1 MLVTYAYFAGKS
13 LLMTALI
20 HPNPEGQTCVS
31 MSAFMFSPCLQLFTR
46 HEHSSLVFTSPCTEP
61 QKGPLN
67 CRVFKW
73 QTRPVNFPLITLL
86 SSQATAAHCI
96 FPFISPVPLRQRQE
110 WVFKGGMRVVV
121 RGGAEEGET
130 ARLNLSFLPQG
141 CVLLL
146 LLLQLLSLCL
156 KTD

>member
-1 MLVTYAYFAGKS
+1 
-13 LLMTALI
+13 
-20 HPNPEGQTCVS
+20 
-31 MSAFMFSPCLQLFTR
+31 MFSPCLQLFTR
-46 HEHSSLVFTSPCTEP
+46 RGHQSLVFTSPCTEP
-61 QKGPLN
+61 QRRPHKQLAGVSGS
-67 CRVFKW
+67 VFKS
-73 QTRPVNFPLITLL
+73 QTRPVNFPLITPL
-86 SSQATAAHCI
+86 SSQSKAAHCI

-146 LLLQLLSLCL
+146 LPLLLLLSLCL